1 MRVCIEKMESKH
13 IDEVVEIEKA
23 SFLSPWTM
31 AMYTQESL
39 LEYSNCFVVIVD
51 EELAAYISSWTVLDE
66 CTINKIACRS
76 DLRRRGY
83 STMLL
88 NHLINK
94 VHGNSVK
101 DLLIEV
107 RESNDEAMAFYKK
120 SGFIIKGLRK
130 EYYSDTKEDAIL
142 MLLDIENFSSVS
154 NNG

>member
-13 IDEVVEIEKA
+13 IDAVVEIEEV
-23 SFLSPWTM
+23 SFSSPWTK
-31 AMYTQESL
+31 AMYTQETD
-39 LEYSNCFVVIVD
+39 LEYSNCYVVIVD

-94 VHGNSVK
+94 VHGNSEK
-101 DLLIEV
+101 DVLIEV

>member
-1 MRVCIEKMESKH
+1 
-13 IDEVVEIEKA
+13 
-23 SFLSPWTM
+23 
-31 AMYTQESL
+31 
-39 LEYSNCFVVIVD
+39 
-51 EELAAYISSWTVLDE
+51 VLDE
-66 CTINKIACRS
+66 CTINKIACRA

-107 RESNDEAMAFYKK
+107 RESNDEAMLFYKK
-120 SGFIIKGLRK
+120 SGFIIKGHRK

-154 NNG
+154 NNF

>member
-1 MRVCIEKMESKH
+1 MRVCIKKMESKH
-13 IDEVVEIEKA
+13 IDAVVEIEEV
-23 SFLSPWTM
+23 SFSSPWTK
-31 AMYTQESL
+31 AMYTQETD

-51 EELAAYISSWTVLDE
+51 EELAAYISSCTVLDE

-76 DLRRRGY
+76 DLRRCGY

-130 EYYSDTKEDAIL
+130 EYYSDTKENAIL

-154 NNG
+154 NNC

>member
-1 MRVCIEKMESKH
+1 MRVCVEKMESKH
-13 IDEVVEIEKA
+13 IDAVVDIEEA
-23 SFLSPWTM
+23 SFSSPWTK
-31 AMYTQESL
+31 AMYTQETD
-39 LEYSNCFVVIVD
+39 LEYSNCFVIIVD

-94 VHGNSVK
+94 VYGNSVK

-120 SGFIIKGLRK
+120 SGFRIKGLRK
-130 EYYSDTKEDAIL
+130 GYYSDTK
-142 MLLDIENFSSVS
+142 
-154 NNG
+154 

>member
-23 SFLSPWTM
+23 SFSSPWTK
-31 AMYTQESL
+31 AMYIQETAQD
-39 LEYSNCFVVIVD
+39 YTNCFVIVVD
-51 EELAAYISSWTVLDE
+51 EEIAAYISSWTVLDE

-88 NHLINK
+88 NHLIQK
-94 VHGNSVK
+94 VCGNSIK
-101 DLLIEV
+101 DILIEV
-107 RESNDEAMAFYKK
+107 RESNDTARAFYKK

-130 EYYSDTKEDAIL
+130 GYYSDTKEDAIL
-142 MLLDIENFSSVS
+142 MLLDVGKFLAVS
-154 NNG
+154 NGR

>member
-31 AMYTQESL
+31 AMYTQESV
-39 LEYSNCFVVIVD
+39 LECSNCFVIIVD

-88 NHLINK
+88 NHLIQK
-94 VHGNSVK
+94 VCGNSVK
-101 DLLIEV
+101 DILIEV
-107 RESNDEAMAFYKK
+107 RESNDMARAFYKK
-120 SGFIIKGLRK
+120 SGFFIKGFRK
-130 EYYSDTKEDAIL
+130 GYYSDTKEDAIL
-142 MLLDIENFSSVS
+142 MSLDVGKFLAVS
-154 NNG
+154 NGR